1 MKTKGISSIAVVI
14 IIVIAG
20 AVAGGLFFL
29 THPVPEEVGPP
40 GEWDNVPGEGQ
51 VPPPGE
57 IRHEEITVIFTG
69 SSYRSVTKKPSGW
82 FTTGQEADII
92 LGLTDFGRAEP
103 TLFNHPM
110 KVATDGTRLVL
121 ADTWNNRVLI
131 WNSMPTQNN
140 QPPDLVI
147 GQENL
152 YSNTPGLA
160 QDKLNWPVGV
170 ATDGQRLVVADTQND
185 RILIWN
191 EFPTED
197 GEPADLVL
205 GAPDFNT
212 RPSGP
217 LPQGTREKERI
228 LWPWDV
234 FTDGTRLI
242 VVNTGAARVS
252 IWSQFPTQN
261 NQPADVVL
269 TSAVGLQTPRGVGFD
284 GQHLL
289 VGDYNAEKTFVW
301 NRLPQSDDEPYDFVL
316 WREGPDPHQLHAWA
330 ISIVEGKLLAL
341 VGNNVFIWN
350 EFPASESDGPN
361 VIVSQTEPPREN
373 GFPSA
378 ASHGGIAATPA
389 HLIISDFN
397 NNRVVIFD
405 GIPFSNN
412 AVPSV
417 VLGAPD
423 FGINTL
429 LENYNV
435 FQNAVVFSDGDHLF
449 VGSDFDK
456 RFSIYKDL
464 PDQSVAVPDIV
475 YGIAASGVTV
485 HDSKLVVT
493 ESGGR
498 VFIWNNIPLAGEK
511 ADIMIGPEL
520 GNGMRLARTWGVA
533 ADANYLFV
541 SDWAQNKIFVWQG
554 GIPSTT
560 RAPDFTIDVDKPFQL
575 SSDGR
580 HLAAASLTRHTV
592 YIWNLP
598 LDRGDLSPDVEVG
611 GPGSFNLPQGVFIS
625 NGSLFVADT
634 SFNRVLIWNEVP
646 TIGDEP
652 PDIVLGQQN
661 FDDTFAHTTKDG
673 LYMPGT
679 VSFDGSYLWVGE
691 FKFSNRVLRYS
702 VH

>member
-1 MKTKGISSIAVVI
+1 MKIEGISSVAIVI
-14 IIVIAG
+14 IVAIIA
-20 AVAGGLFFL
+20 AVAAGGLFFL
-29 THPVPEEVGPP
+29 IRPAPEVGPP
-40 GEWDNVPGEGQ
+40 EGEENMPGEGEA
-51 VPPPGE
+51 PPAK
-57 IRHEEITVIFTG
+57 EITAIFTG
-69 SSYRSVTKKPSGW
+69 STYQSVTRKPTGW
-82 FTTGQEADII
+82 FTTGQEADIV
-92 LGLTDFGRAEP
+92 LGLTDFGKAEP

-131 WNSMPTQNN
+131 WNSMPTENN

-170 ATDGQRLVVADTQND
+170 ATDGQRLVVADTLND

-191 EFPTED
+191 EFPTQD

-205 GAPDFNT
+205 GAPDFTT
-212 RPSGP
+212 RPSRV
-217 LPQGTREKERI
+217 LPQGTGNKEAI
-228 LWPWDV
+228 KWPWDV

-252 IWSQFPTQN
+252 IWNQFPTQN

-269 TSAVGLQTPRGVGFD
+269 TSAVGLVTPRGVGFD

-289 VGDYNAEKTFVW
+289 IGDYNAEKTFVW
-301 NRLPQSDDEPYDFVL
+301 NQLPQSDDEPYNFVL
-316 WREGPDPHQLHAWA
+316 WHEGPDPHQLHAWA
-330 ISIVEGKLLAL
+330 ISIVKGKLLAL
-341 VGNNVFIWN
+341 VGNSVLIWN
-350 EFPASESDGPN
+350 EFPTSESDGPD
-361 VIVSQTEPPREN
+361 VIVSSHA
-373 GFPSA
+373 GFPMA
-378 ASHGGIAATPA
+378 ASHGGIAATTD
-389 HLIISDFN
+389 HLIVSEFN
-397 NNRVVIFD
+397 NNRIIIFN
-405 GIPFSNN
+405 GIPSSSD
-412 AVPSV
+412 VMPDV
-417 VLGAPD
+417 VLGAPN
-423 FGINTL
+423 FETNTL

-435 FQNAVVFSDGDHLF
+435 IQNAAVFSDGEHLF
-449 VGSDFDK
+449 IGSDFDR
-456 RFSIYKDL
+456 RFSIWKNL

-475 YGIAASGVTV
+475 YGIAGAGATV
-485 HDSKLVVT
+485 YGNKLVVT

-511 ADIMIGPEL
+511 ADIVIGPQL
-520 GNGMRLARTWGVA
+520 GNGMRLARTWGAA

-541 SDWAQNKIFVWQG
+541 SDWEQNKIFVWQG
-554 GIPSTT
+554 GIPGTARS
-560 RAPDFTIDVDKPFQL
+560 PDFTIDVDKPFQL
-575 SSDGR
+575 STDGR
-580 HLAAASLTRHTV
+580 HLAVASLETGV
-592 YIWNLP
+592 FIWDLP
-598 LDRGDLSPDVEVG
+598 LDEADLDPDVELLNSQMG
-611 GPGSFNLPQGVFIS
+611 FNLPQGVFID
-625 NGSLFVADT
+625 GQHLFVADT
-634 SFNRVLIWNEVP
+634 SNNRVLIWNSIP
-646 TIGDEP
+646 TSGRES

-691 FKFSNRVLRYS
+691 FKFSNRVLRFS